1 MHLLHHNLDAGNI
14 SVIVDMEDITL
25 DVVICEM
32 LNHGIQVGDYIM
44 DLESH
49 ESQKKLNLRMQLKK
63 SKNKYSERKVIRK

>member
-1 MHLLHHNLDAGNI
+1 
-14 SVIVDMEDITL
+14 MEDITL

-32 LNHGIQVGDYIM
+32 LNHGIQVGDYVM

-63 SKNKYSERKVIRK
+63 SKNTNKYSERKMIRK